1 MTLSSAG
8 AAMVQLVAV
17 MAAVPLIS
25 AQELTYQ
32 EIATLNVNLEP
43 SPDHFDRGDGYLYG
57 ACRDKLGGNGGMIYR
72 LAPGQP
78 VEVLHSF
85 QSVNTI
91 PTENDGGAGLA
102 LFKAEGP
109 DGALYGTTE
118 TGGPEGYGVL
128 FRYDVHGNFSILDS
142 SKVGGM
148 PIPND
153 LVVTA
158 DGDIYGVSDS
168 SDGNT
173 GGANNWGGC
182 LFRRAADGSIS
193 ILHVFNRPPFVPS
206 TNPPGFR
213 PRPPVTPPAP
223 GPFVA
228 PYYPLSI
235 CDGPD
240 GKLYGVSS
248 AGGFGRG
255 TFFSFDLATGA
266 LDVLADFSHY
276 NDFPRRMIPAEG
288 GFHVLLE
295 RRLLHIGY
303 DGTVEMEVDGTL
315 LPYYQTG
322 GADFRGVLETD
333 DGVYVESAY
342 GGAHN
347 AGYVARYRSGE
358 GAAVVYH
365 YPLAAR
371 EKQRVITAGPDGK
384 IHGVIGYPEGY
395 VPPVT
400 AAEGASSVNAQ
411 RNPVTERAAAKKK
424 PVSANPKSFRF
435 RKAGDSGNFMPLAEG
450 DTAWLPAKASKSGSR
465 EVTLDLLANDG
476 DPDRHPL
483 SVISVT
489 TEGTA
494 SASLIETNLGPRL
507 RVVTTEGNPAS
518 QRVIYQLSDGNGGTS
533 TGNVAIFSPITAAFS
548 GPILPAV
555 TGHPAGTITVKISG
569 RNAVSATVTL
579 AGKKLTGRGVLDVDD
594 TTDIQ
599 LKGRGQNPIALRA
612 DLVRSGAQARLDVF
626 LPFGG
631 TVYSATLSAQAS
643 GAGR

>member
-1 MTLSSAG
+1 
-8 AAMVQLVAV
+8 MVQLVSV
-17 MAAVPLIS
+17 LAAVPLTF
-25 AQELTYQ
+25 AQDLTFQ

-72 LAPGQP
+72 MAPGQP

-85 QSVNTI
+85 QSVNTM
-91 PTENDGGAGLA
+91 PAENEGGAGLA

-128 FRYDVHGNFSILDS
+128 FRYDIHGNFSILDS
-142 SKVGGM
+142 PKVGGM

-158 DGDIYGVSDS
+158 GGDIYGVSDS

-193 ILHVFNRPPFVPS
+193 ILHVFNRPAFVPS

-228 PYYPLSI
+228 PYYPHSI
-235 CDGPD
+235 CEGPD

-255 TFFSFDLATGA
+255 TFFRFDLETGA
-266 LDVLADFSHY
+266 LDVLADFFEY
-276 NDFPRRMIPAEG
+276 YDFPRTMIPAEG

-303 DGTVEMEVDGTL
+303 DGTVKMEVDGTL

-322 GADFRGVLETD
+322 GADFRGVVETD

-347 AGYVARYRSGE
+347 AGYIARYRSGE
-358 GAAVVYH
+358 AAAVVYH
-365 YPLAAR
+365 YPLDAR
-371 EKQRVITAGPDGK
+371 EKQRVITVGPDGK
-384 IHGVIGYPEGY
+384 IYGVIGYPEGY

-400 AAEGASSVNAQ
+400 AAVASSAGVEL
-411 RNPVTERAAAKKK
+411 NPAAERSAAKKK
-424 PVSANPKSFRF
+424 PSSANPKSFRF
-435 RKAGDSGNFMPLAEG
+435 RKAGDSDNFMPLAQS
-450 DTAWLPAKASKSGSR
+450 DTSWLPAKASKEGRR
-465 EVTLDLLANDG
+465 EVILDVLANDG

-483 SVISVT
+483 AVISLA
-489 TEGTA
+489 TEGSA
-494 SASLIETNLGPRL
+494 SASLIQTNGGPRL
-507 RVVTTEGNPAS
+507 RVVTTEGNQAS
-518 QRVIYQLSDGNGGTS
+518 QRLTYQLSDGNGGIS
-533 TGNVAIFSPITAAFS
+533 TGNVAIFSPITASFS
-548 GPILPAV
+548 GSLLPALA
-555 TGHPAGTITVKISG
+555 GHPPGAVTVKISG

-579 AGKKLTGRGVLDVDD
+579 AGKKFTGRGVLDVDD
-594 TTDIQ
+594 TTDMQ
-599 LKGRGQNPIALRA
+599 LKGRGQSPIALRA
-612 DLVRSGAQARLDVF
+612 DLVRNGARVQLDVF
-626 LPFGG
+626 LSSGG
-631 TVYSATLSAQAS
+631 TVYSASLPAKAS
-643 GAGR
+643 GSGR